1 MLSGIF
7 ISLNEDL
14 SSGRIFIFSTVVS
27 IELLENPK
35 VVSDFH
41 TVGTS
46 IHSVSEA
53 VEAEKLGTSYLTAGH
68 IYVTD
73 CKKGLPPR
81 GLPFLQNVCQAVQI
95 PVYGIGGIKIDEA
108 QLHELKN
115 AGAAGGCVMS
125 GMMHV

>member
-1 MLSGIF
+1 MM
-7 ISLNEDL
+7 SLYAYKTYL
-14 SSGRIFIFSTVVS
+14 SSILYIFLIFQILLFQQKTGNNST
-27 IELLENPK
+27 
-35 VVSDFH
+35 
-41 TVGTS
+41 

-53 VEAEKLGTSYLTAGH
+53 VEAEKLGVSYLTAGH